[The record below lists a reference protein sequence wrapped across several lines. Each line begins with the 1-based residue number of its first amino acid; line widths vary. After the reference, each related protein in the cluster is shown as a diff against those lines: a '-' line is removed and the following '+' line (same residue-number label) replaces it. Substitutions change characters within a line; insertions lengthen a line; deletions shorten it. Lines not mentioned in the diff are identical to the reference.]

1 MTPTNTLTPTPT
13 ATPGLRP
20 TFGGLTEWWI
30 SDTGVS
36 TNSSLGVTGWT
47 GLNGST
53 LTAST
58 ITRLA
63 QYNSSDS
70 NFNNKPS
77 ILINSGATNLDW
89 GYSTPMLS
97 GSTDKTWLMVSR
109 LVEKTTGQNYNTFFF
124 AGPGIEPR
132 AGIFGWIP
140 APDNRYNCF
149 SNPPST
155 ETLTGSTF
163 VNNTYQF
170 MRLSYTR
177 STGNYNYY
185 VSSGNT
191 FQSLLTTNNGTT
203 NQNFTGGT
211 LCLGGFN
218 STVGSIISPKMNVV
232 EFLQINGIPTSQELT
247 NYSNYLNFKYNI

>member
-1 MTPTNTLTPTPT
+1 
-13 ATPGLRP
+13 
-20 TFGGLTEWWI
+20 
-30 SDTGVS
+30 
-36 TNSSLGVTGWT
+36 
-47 GLNGST
+47 
-53 LTAST
+53 
-58 ITRLA
+58 
-63 QYNSSDS
+63 
-70 NFNNKPS
+70 
-77 ILINSGATNLDW
+77 
-89 GYSTPMLS
+89 
-97 GSTDKTWLMVSR
+97 
-109 LVEKTTGQNYNTFFF
+109 
-124 AGPGIEPR
+124 
-132 AGIFGWIP
+132 
-140 APDNRYNCF
+140 
-149 SNPPST
+149 
-155 ETLTGSTF
+155 
-163 VNNTYQF
+163 